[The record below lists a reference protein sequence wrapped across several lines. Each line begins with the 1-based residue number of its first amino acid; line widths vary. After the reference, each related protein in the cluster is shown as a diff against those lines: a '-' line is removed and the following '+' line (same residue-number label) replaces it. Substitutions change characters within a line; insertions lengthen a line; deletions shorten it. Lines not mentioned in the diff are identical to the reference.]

1 MLKLNA
7 VRKCTASLK
16 SFIIT
21 LNQLNYGSVSLVISM
36 QSAVIAGLG
45 YLYEYECRSRKRY
58 NCCVAEEANMSTGSL
73 FAEELTVKITSVK
86 NRFCNDAG
94 AVLWIVIS

>member
-1 MLKLNA
+1 M
-7 VRKCTASLK
+7 
-16 SFIIT
+16 
-21 LNQLNYGSVSLVISM
+21 NQLNYGSVSLVISM

-58 NCCVAEEANMSTGSL
+58 NCCVAEEANISKGSL
-73 FAEELTVKITSVK
+73 FAEELAVKITSVN

-94 AVLWIVIS
+94 VVLWIVMT